1 MMLTGRNEW
10 IAIGA
15 LILWIAFVPCPYQM
29 KQFFASPIG
38 KVVALGAVI
47 YVWKYVS
54 CPVAILLLVAFLRSG
69 AVREY
74 LEGETGMSPT
84 TAATAAVSTND
95 YTCPSEYTYDAT
107 TMMCKKGNETK
118 NPTCNNPSMIW
129 DSMVGKCVSKPTT
142 SSTSGGPP
150 GGTTPGQ
157 MQANNDMMNAAA
169 STSTMPP
176 TTEPF
181 IPYGGKKTDN
191 FASL

>member
-1 MMLTGRNEW
+1 MLTGRNEW
-10 IAIGA
+10 VAIAV
-15 LILWIAFVPCPYQM
+15 LIVYIAFIPCPGFM
-29 KQFFASPIG
+29 TVFFSSSIG
-38 KVVALGAVI
+38 KMVALGVI
-47 YVWKYVS
+47 VYVLKYVS
-54 CPVAILLLVAFLRSG
+54 IPVAILMLVAVDRKG
-69 AVREY
+69 ALREY
-74 LEGETGMSPT
+74 LEEETGMSPT

-107 TMMCKKGNETK
+107 EMMCKKGNETK
-118 NPTCNNPSMIW
+118 NPTCNNPSMTW

-142 SSTSGGPP
+142 DAGGPP

-169 STSTMPP
+169 STSTLPP

-181 IPYGGKKTDN
+181 VPYGGKKNDN